1 MAIIDTDMLLELDL
15 LRGDSVDPSI
25 TDDCL
30 WCVGSGE
37 DRCPHLVASVVE
49 GEIHVEG
56 LDERVA
62 RRLSDLPMQLARSV
76 VADEPRPESC
86 RDLPGG
92 DRLVAAVESA
102 WRPLRDGFR
111 RDPDVEGWAELLC
124 DRIAETYAS
133 WLFGAFCTL
142 SGGTVHRIDDAIGGE
157 RWIAAEPA
165 LLSAEL
171 AACLRGDR
179 SGGPFAGDPLCRVN
193 GKREWRA
200 SA

>member
-15 LRGDSVDPSI
+15 LRADSMDPSI

-30 WCVGSGE
+30 WCVGSGQ
-37 DRCPHLVASVVE
+37 DRCPHLVACVVE
-49 GEIHVEG
+49 GEIDIEG

-92 DRLVAAVESA
+92 DRLVASVESA
-102 WRPLRDGFR
+102 WIPLRDGFR
-111 RDPDVEGWAELLC
+111 RDPDVEGWAELLR
-124 DRIAETYAS
+124 DRIMEGYAS
-133 WLFGAFCTL
+133 WLFGTLCTL
-142 SGGTVHRIDDAIGGE
+142 SGGTVHRIDDADGGE

-171 AACLRGDR
+171 SSCLRGDR
-179 SGGPFAGDPLCRVN
+179 SDGPFAADPLCRVN
-193 GKREWRA
+193 ASRAWRA